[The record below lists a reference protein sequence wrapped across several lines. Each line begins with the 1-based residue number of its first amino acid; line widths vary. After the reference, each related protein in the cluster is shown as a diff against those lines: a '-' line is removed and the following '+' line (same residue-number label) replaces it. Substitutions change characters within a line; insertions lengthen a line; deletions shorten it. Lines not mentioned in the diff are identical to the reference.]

1 MLLPILAP
9 HFMAVLVSRQTKRGK
24 IKKDLNYIFMKKK
37 KFLNNNQESQ
47 NLNLLHHTKAKIY
60 QGVLDG

>member
-24 IKKDLNYIFMKKK
+24 IKNDLKYIFMKKK
-37 KFLNNNQESQ
+37 KFL
-47 NLNLLHHTKAKIY
+47 TIIKKAKI
-60 QGVLDG
+60 

>member
-24 IKKDLNYIFMKKK
+24 IKNDLKYIFMKKK
-37 KFLNNNQESQ
+37 YFL
-47 NLNLLHHTKAKIY
+47 TIIKKAKILICY
-60 QGVLDG
+60 IIQKQKSIKEF

>member
-37 KFLNNNQESQ
+37 NFL
-47 NLNLLHHTKAKIY
+47 TIIKKAKI
-60 QGVLDG
+60 